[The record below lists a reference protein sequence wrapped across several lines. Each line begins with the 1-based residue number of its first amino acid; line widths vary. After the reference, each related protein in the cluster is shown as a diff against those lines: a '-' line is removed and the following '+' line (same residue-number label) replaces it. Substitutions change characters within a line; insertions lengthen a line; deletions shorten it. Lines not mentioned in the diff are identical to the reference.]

1 MGCLWSV
8 LVLIKCNEHIRVL
21 SDPCISSSSLTNHRY
36 QAVIRGAGV
45 KVTKCDSI
53 LWRVFPGSQQ
63 HFTLPTA
70 SIISRLTRVSELRT
84 ATRTTKNTRNTENK
98 SAALQQQWCCY
109 GPAVCLKP
117 RAKIVFGL
125 WCSRLLESRAA
136 VKCNT
141 WPWSRRSSIY
151 PPMYLGPGQC
161 PAMALSIIYVLPSS
175 LLAYCPGSET

>member
-1 MGCLWSV
+1 MGCLWFV

-70 SIISRLTRVSELRT
+70 SIISRLTRVSGLQRERT
-84 ATRTTKNTRNTENK
+84 KIRETRRIN
-98 SAALQQQWCCY
+98 LQLYNNNDVVTARRFVWSPEQKLFL
-109 GPAVCLKP
+109 VCDVP
-117 RAKIVFGL
+117 V
-125 WCSRLLESRAA
+125 WLESRAA